1 MRQRMNRLWR
11 MLAFFLLA
19 KKKVWRWPKQSDVLI
34 FDAAGEEILA
44 QYLRPWATETL
55 HVRGEQIN
63 VPVLLASLFRRGR
76 KTDAY
81 IDCFIERVRPR
92 LAITFI
98 DNNPGFYQLAARH
111 PGLKTLS
118 IQNGVKS
125 FYFDIFEVW
134 EQKRLTE
141 GCGAVT
147 HLATF
152 GSRIGMEYS
161 RYIQC
166 DVVPI
171 GSLKNNHFPKKRPK
185 TPGTIAFISQF
196 RETPGLSLG
205 DRFFSHEEYFQRP
218 DRLVLG
224 FLMAYAF
231 KTGKTL
237 FIVPCSDAHKDPHLS
252 RERDYYQSLLGENIP
267 FSEARG
273 LGSSYDSVDSAEVV
287 VSIESAL
294 GYESAARGN
303 KTAIFPIRSQ
313 LLGITG
319 LTYGWPEEYPDEGPY
334 WSNRPDPAVFERIL
348 DHLFDL
354 SDEQWQEELS
364 TYGFNQVMAYDPE
377 NRTLQAVLHKEL
389 GSAPA
394 AVR

>member
-19 KKKVWRWPKQSDVLI
+19 KKRVWHWPRQSDVLI
-34 FDAAGEEILA
+34 FDAVGEEILT
-44 QYLRPWATETL
+44 QYLHPWATETL
-55 HVRGEQIN
+55 HVRGEQISM
-63 VPVLLASLFRRGR
+63 PVLISSFFRRGR

-81 IDCFIERVRPR
+81 LDCFIERVRPR
-92 LAITFI
+92 LAVTFI

-171 GSLKNNHFPKKRPK
+171 GSLKNNHFLKKQTK
-185 TPGTIAFISQF
+185 APGTIAFISQF
-196 RETPGLSLG
+196 RETKGLSLG
-205 DRFFSHEEYFQRP
+205 GRFFSHEEYFQQP

-224 FLMAYAF
+224 FLVAYA
-231 KTGKTL
+231 KKSGKKL
-237 FIVPCSDAHKDPHLS
+237 LIVPCSDAKKDPHLKQ
-252 RERDYYQSLLGENIP
+252 ERDYYQRLLGEDVH
-267 FSEARG
+267 FSEVCG
-273 LGSSYDSVDSAEVV
+273 LGSSYGSVDSAEVV
-287 VSIESAL
+287 VSIDSAL
-294 GYESAARGN
+294 AYESAARGN

-313 LLGITG
+313 LLSITG

-334 WSNRPDPAVFERIL
+334 WSNRPDPVVFEQIL

-354 SDEQWQEELS
+354 TDEQWQAELS
-364 TYGFNQVMAYDPE
+364 ACGFNQVMAYDPG
-377 NRTLQAVLHKEL
+377 NSVLQGVLHKEL
-389 GSAPA
+389 GSAPV

>member
-1 MRQRMNRLWR
+1 MRERMNRLWR
-11 MLAFFLLA
+11 LLAFFVLA
-19 KKKVWRWPKQSDVLI
+19 KKKIWCWPKQSDVLI
-34 FDAAGEEILA
+34 FDAAGEEVLS
-44 QYLRPWATETL
+44 QYLRPWASEVL

-63 VPVLLASLFRRGR
+63 VPVLIASLFRRGR

-81 IDCFIERVRPR
+81 VDCFIERVRPR

-125 FYFDIFEVW
+125 FYFDIFEIW
-134 EQKRLTE
+134 EQKRLT
-141 GCGAVT
+141 GSCGAVT
-147 HLATF
+147 YLATF

-166 DVVPI
+166 NVVPI
-171 GSLKNNHFPKKRPK
+171 GSLKNNLFPKNQTK
-185 TPGTIAFISQF
+185 TPGTIAFVSQF

-205 DRFFSHEEYFQRP
+205 GKFFPHEAYFQQP

-224 FLMAYAF
+224 FLLDYVQR
-231 KTGKTL
+231 KGKAL
-237 FIVPCSDAHKDPHLS
+237 FIVPCSDSHKDPELK
-252 RERDYYQSLLGENIP
+252 RERDYYNRLLGQHVP
-267 FSEARG
+267 FSEGRG
-273 LGSSYDSVDSAEVV
+273 PGSSYGSVDSAEVV

-303 KTAIFPIRSQ
+303 KTAIFPIRNQ
-313 LLGITG
+313 LLGIIG
-319 LTYGWPEEYPDEGPY
+319 LTYGWPEAYPDEGPY
-334 WSNRPDPAVFERIL
+334 WSNRPDPVVFERIL

-354 SDEQWQEELS
+354 NDEQWQAELS
-364 TYGFNQVMAYDPE
+364 ECGFNQVMAYDPG
-377 NRTLQAVLHKEL
+377 NSILQAVLHKEL
-389 GSAPA
+389 GSASA
-394 AVR
+394 TVR